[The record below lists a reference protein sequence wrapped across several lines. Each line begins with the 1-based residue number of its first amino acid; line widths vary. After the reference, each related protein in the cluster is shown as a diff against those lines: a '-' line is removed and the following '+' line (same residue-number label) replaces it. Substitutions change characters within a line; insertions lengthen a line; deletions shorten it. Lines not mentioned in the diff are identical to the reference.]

1 MPTETSAREAPGS
14 TWARSYDY
22 TARELARPRSVEDV
36 RDLVRREPR
45 LRALGSRHSFTD
57 LADTPGVLVSLDGL
71 GTSPSLAGDV
81 VRVPGGMRYGELA
94 AWLQEHGRA
103 LPNLASLPHISVA
116 GAVATGT
123 HGSGVGNGSLATSVT
138 ALEIVDGRG
147 DLVRLEVGSP
157 DFAGA
162 VVGIGALGIVTHLEL
177 LTSPTYQVAQTVHE
191 GLTYA
196 DLREHL
202 TEILGAAYSVSI
214 FTRWADEPETTGA
227 RSSGELARPL
237 VPSEGVTARSAD
249 GSAARVWV
257 KSRSTTPELPG
268 TVLATGPR
276 HVVPGLDPAPCTEQL
291 GVPGPWHE
299 RLPHF
304 RLDFQPSVGAELQS
318 EYLVPLDRAQEAV
331 DAVRS
336 LADRVRPLLQVSEIR
351 AVAAD
356 ELWLSPAYG
365 TDTLALHFT
374 WKADPVGV
382 RDLLPDLEERLPAGT
397 RPHWGKLFATAD
409 PGASFPH
416 WDDFK
421 ELVRRFDPDRRF
433 WNAWLDRVLG

>member
-1 MPTETSAREAPGS
+1 MRSETPALDAPGS

-22 TARELARPRSVEDV
+22 TARELVRPRSVDDV
-36 RDLVRREPR
+36 RDLVLREPR

-57 LADTPGVLVSLDGL
+57 LADTPGVLVSLEAL
-71 GTSPSLAGDV
+71 ESAPTLAGDI
-81 VRVPGGMRYGELA
+81 VRVTGGMRYGELA
-94 AWLQEHGRA
+94 AWLEERGRA

-123 HGSGVGNGSLATSVT
+123 HGSGLGNGSLATSVT
-138 ALEIVDGRG
+138 AVEIVDGRG
-147 DLVRLEVGSP
+147 ELVRLEAGSP

-162 VVGIGALGIVTHLEL
+162 VVGLGALGIVTHLEL
-177 LTSPTYQVAQTVHE
+177 LTSPTFQISQTVHD

-214 FTRWADEPETTGA
+214 FTRWADEP
-227 RSSGELARPL
+227 
-237 VPSEGVTARSAD
+237 D
-249 GSAARVWV
+249 GSVGRVWV
-257 KSRSTTPELPG
+257 KSRSTTPGIPG
-268 TVLATGPR
+268 TVPASEPR

-291 GVPGPWHE
+291 GVPGPWHQ

-318 EYLVPLDRAQEAV
+318 EYLVPFDRAQEAV

-356 ELWLSPAYG
+356 DLWLSPAYG
-365 TDTLALHFT
+365 TDVLALHFT
-374 WKADPVGV
+374 WNADPEGV
-382 RDLLPDLEERLPAGT
+382 RSLLPDLEQRLPTGT
-397 RPHWGKLFATAD
+397 RPHWGKLFATED
-409 PGASFPH
+409 PGAGFPR
-416 WDDFK
+416 WEDFK
-421 ELVRRFDPDRRF
+421 GLARRFDPDRRF
-433 WNAWLDRVLG
+433 WNAWLERVLG

>member
-1 MPTETSAREAPGS
+1 MRTETSLREAPGS

-22 TARELARPRSVEDV
+22 TARELVRPRSVDDV
-36 RDLVRREPR
+36 RDLVLREPR

-57 LADTPGVLVSLDGL
+57 LADTPGVLVSLEDLAG
-71 GTSPSLAGDV
+71 SPTLDGDV

-94 AWLQEHGRA
+94 AWLQERGRA

-147 DLVRLEVGSP
+147 DLVRLEARSP
-157 DFAGA
+157 DFDGA
-162 VVGIGALGIVTHLEL
+162 VVGIGTLGIVTHLEL
-177 LTSPTYQVAQTVHE
+177 LTSPTYQIAQTVHD

-202 TEILGAAYSVSI
+202 TEILSAAYSVSI
-214 FTRWADEPETTGA
+214 FTRWADEP
-227 RSSGELARPL
+227 
-237 VPSEGVTARSAD
+237 D
-249 GSAARVWV
+249 GSVGRVWV
-257 KSRSTTPELPG
+257 KSRSTTPEIPG
-268 TVLATGPR
+268 TVPATQPR

-304 RLDFQPSVGAELQS
+304 RLEFQPSVGAELQS
-318 EYLVPLDRAQEAV
+318 EYLVPFDRAQEAV

-336 LADRVRPLLQVSEIR
+336 LADRVRPLLQVGEIR

-374 WKADPVGV
+374 WNADPAGV
-382 RDLLPDLEERLPAGT
+382 RALLPDLEQRLPAGT
-397 RPHWGKLFATAD
+397 RPHWGKLFAATD
-409 PGASFPH
+409 PGAGFPR

-421 ELVRRFDPDRRF
+421 DLVRRFDPDRRF
-433 WNAWLDRVLG
+433 WNAWLARVLD

>member
-1 MPTETSAREAPGS
+1 MPTETPAREAPGS

-22 TARELARPRSVEDV
+22 TARELVRPRSVDDV
-36 RDLVRREPR
+36 RDLVLREPR

-57 LADTPGVLVSLDGL
+57 LADTPGVLVSLDL
-71 GTSPSLAGDV
+71 ENSPSLAGHV

-147 DLVRLEVGSP
+147 ELVRLQAGSP

-191 GLTYA
+191 GLAYA
-196 DLREHL
+196 DLQEHL
-202 TEILGAAYSVSI
+202 TGILGAAYSVSI
-214 FTRWADEPETTGA
+214 FTRWADEP
-227 RSSGELARPL
+227 
-237 VPSEGVTARSAD
+237 D
-249 GSAARVWV
+249 GSVARAWV
-257 KSRSTTPELPG
+257 KSRTGTPELPG
-268 TVLATGPR
+268 TVLATQPR
-276 HVVPGLDPAPCTEQL
+276 HVIPGFDPAPCTEQF

-374 WKADPVGV
+374 WNADPVGV
-382 RDLLPDLEERLPAGT
+382 RALLPDLEQRLPAGT
-397 RPHWGKLFATAD
+397 RPHWGKLFATKD
-409 PGASFPH
+409 PGAEFPR
-416 WDDFK
+416 WDDFRD
-421 ELVRRFDPDRRF
+421 LVRRFDPDRRF

>member
-1 MPTETSAREAPGS
+1 M
-14 TWARSYDY
+14 
-22 TARELARPRSVEDV
+22 
-36 RDLVRREPR
+36 
-45 LRALGSRHSFTD
+45 
-57 LADTPGVLVSLDGL
+57 LVSLDGL
-71 GTSPSLAGDV
+71 DAAPSLAGDV

-94 AWLQEHGRA
+94 AWLEERGRA

-147 DLVRLEVGSP
+147 DLVRLEAGSP

-177 LTSPTYQVAQTVHE
+177 LTSPTYQISQTVHE
-191 GLTYA
+191 GLTYV

-214 FTRWADEPETTGA
+214 FTRWGDEP
-227 RSSGELARPL
+227 
-237 VPSEGVTARSAD
+237 D
-249 GSAARVWV
+249 GSVGKVWV
-257 KSRSTTPELPG
+257 KSSSTTPQIPG
-268 TVLATGPR
+268 TVLATEPR
-276 HVVPGLDPAPCTEQL
+276 HVIPGLDAAPCTEQL

-318 EYLVPLDRAQEAV
+318 EYLVPFGRAQEAV

-336 LADRVRPLLQVSEIR
+336 LADRVRPLLQVGEIR

-356 ELWLSPAYG
+356 DLWLSPAYG
-365 TDTLALHFT
+365 TDVLALHFT
-374 WKADPVGV
+374 WHADPAGVGE
-382 RDLLPDLEERLPAGT
+382 LLPGLEQRLPAGT

-409 PGASFPH
+409 PGADFPR
-416 WDDFK
+416 WDDFRG
-421 ELVRRFDPDRRF
+421 LVRRFDPDRRF

>member
-1 MPTETSAREAPGS
+1 MRTETSLREAPGS

-22 TARELARPRSVEDV
+22 TARELVRPRSVDDV
-36 RDLVRREPR
+36 RDLVLREPR

-57 LADTPGVLVSLDGL
+57 LADTSGVLVSLEGL
-71 GTSPSLAGDV
+71 SGPPTLSGDV

-94 AWLQEHGRA
+94 AWLHERGRA

-147 DLVRLEVGSP
+147 ELVRLEAGSP
-157 DFAGA
+157 DFDGA

-177 LTSPTYQVAQTVHE
+177 LTSPTYQIAQTVHV

-202 TEILGAAYSVSI
+202 TDILGAAYSVSI
-214 FTRWADEPETTGA
+214 FTRWGDEP
-227 RSSGELARPL
+227 
-237 VPSEGVTARSAD
+237 D

-257 KSRSTTPELPG
+257 KSRSATPEIPG
-268 TVLATGPR
+268 TVPATEPR
-276 HVVPGLDPAPCTEQL
+276 HVIPGLDPAPCTEQL
-291 GVPGPWHE
+291 GVPGPWHG

-304 RLDFQPSVGAELQS
+304 RLEFQPSVGAELQS

-336 LADRVRPLLQVSEIR
+336 LADRVQPLLQVGEIR

-365 TDTLALHFT
+365 TGILALHFT
-374 WKADPVGV
+374 WNADPAGVGE
-382 RDLLPDLEERLPAGT
+382 LLPELERRLPAGT

-409 PGASFPH
+409 PGAGFPR

-421 ELVRRFDPDRRF
+421 DLVRRFDPDRRF
-433 WNAWLDRVLG
+433 WNAWLARVLG

>member
-1 MPTETSAREAPGS
+1 MPTETPAREAPGS

-22 TARELARPRSVEDV
+22 TARELVRPRSVDDV
-36 RDLVRREPR
+36 RDLVLREPR

-57 LADTPGVLVSLDGL
+57 LADTPGVLVSLDL
-71 GTSPSLAGDV
+71 ENSPSLAGDV

-147 DLVRLEVGSP
+147 ELVRLQAGSP

-202 TEILGAAYSVSI
+202 TEILGAAYSASI
-214 FTRWADEPETTGA
+214 FTRWADEP
-227 RSSGELARPL
+227 
-237 VPSEGVTARSAD
+237 D

-291 GVPGPWHE
+291 GVLGPWHE

-374 WKADPVGV
+374 WNADPVGV
-382 RDLLPDLEERLPAGT
+382 RALLPDLEQRLPAGT
-397 RPHWGKLFATAD
+397 RPHWGKLFATKD
-409 PGASFPH
+409 PGAEFPR
-416 WDDFK
+416 WDDFRD
-421 ELVRRFDPDRRF
+421 LVRRFDPDRRF

>member
-22 TARELARPRSVEDV
+22 TARELVRPRSVDDV
-36 RDLVRREPR
+36 RDLVLREPR

-57 LADTPGVLVSLDGL
+57 LADTSGVLVSLDGL
-71 GTSPSLAGDV
+71 EASPSLVGDV

-147 DLVRLEVGSP
+147 DLVRLEAGSP

-177 LTSPTYQVAQTVHE
+177 LTSPTYQVTQTVHE

-202 TEILGAAYSVSI
+202 AEILGAAYSVSI
-214 FTRWADEPETTGA
+214 FTRWADEP
-227 RSSGELARPL
+227 
-237 VPSEGVTARSAD
+237 D
-249 GSAARVWV
+249 GSVARVWV

-268 TVLATGPR
+268 TALATQPR

-365 TDTLALHFT
+365 TDTVALHFT

-382 RDLLPDLEERLPAGT
+382 RELLPELEQRLPAGT
-397 RPHWGKLFATAD
+397 RPHWGKLFATKD
-409 PGASFPH
+409 PGAEFPR
-416 WDDFK
+416 WDDFRD
-421 ELVRRFDPDRRF
+421 LVRRFDPDRRF

>member
-1 MPTETSAREAPGS
+1 MRPASEACGS

-22 TARELARPRSVEDV
+22 TARELVRPRSVEDV

-71 GTSPSLAGDV
+71 EESPTLVGDV

-147 DLVRLEVGSP
+147 DLVHLSAGEP
-157 DFAGA
+157 DFPGA
-162 VVGIGALGIVTHLEL
+162 VVGVGALGIVTHLEL

-191 GLTYA
+191 GLAYA

-237 VPSEGVTARSAD
+237 APSEGVTARSAD
-249 GSAARVWV
+249 GSVARVWV
-257 KSRSTTPELPG
+257 KSRSTTPEIPG
-268 TVLATGPR
+268 TVLATRPH
-276 HVVPGLDPAPCTEQL
+276 HVIPGLDPAPCTEQL

-331 DAVRS
+331 EAVRS
-336 LADRVRPLLQVSEIR
+336 LADRVRPLLEVSEIR

-365 TDTLALHFT
+365 ADTVALHFT
-374 WKADPVGV
+374 WKADPAGV
-382 RDLLPDLEERLPAGT
+382 RELLPDLEERLPAGT
-397 RPHWGKLFATAD
+397 RPHWGKLFATED
-409 PGASFPH
+409 PGAEFPR
-416 WDDFK
+416 WDDFRD
-421 ELVRRFDPDRRF
+421 LVRRFDPDRRF

>member
-1 MPTETSAREAPGS
+1 MPTETPAREAPGS

-22 TARELARPRSVEDV
+22 TARELVRPRSVDDV
-36 RDLVRREPR
+36 RDLVLREPR

-57 LADTPGVLVSLDGL
+57 LADTPGVLVSLDL
-71 GTSPSLAGDV
+71 ETSPSLAGDV

-147 DLVRLEVGSP
+147 DLVRLQAGSP

-214 FTRWADEPETTGA
+214 FTRWADEP
-227 RSSGELARPL
+227 
-237 VPSEGVTARSAD
+237 D

-268 TVLATGPR
+268 TVLATQPR
-276 HVVPGLDPAPCTEQL
+276 HVIPGFDPAPCTEQF

-365 TDTLALHFT
+365 TNTLALHFT
-374 WKADPVGV
+374 WNADPVGV
-382 RDLLPDLEERLPAGT
+382 RALLPDLEQRLPAGT
-397 RPHWGKLFATAD
+397 RPHWGKLFATKD
-409 PGASFPH
+409 PGAEFPR
-416 WDDFK
+416 WDDFRD
-421 ELVRRFDPDRRF
+421 LVRRFDPDRRF

>member
-22 TARELARPRSVEDV
+22 TARELVRPRSVDDV
-36 RDLVRREPR
+36 RDHVLREPR

-57 LADTPGVLVSLDGL
+57 LADTPGVLVSLEGL
-71 GTSPSLAGDV
+71 GASPRLIGDV

-147 DLVRLEVGSP
+147 DLVRLEAGSP

-162 VVGIGALGIVTHLEL
+162 VVGIGALGIATHLEL

-214 FTRWADEPETTGA
+214 FTRWADEPG
-227 RSSGELARPL
+227 
-237 VPSEGVTARSAD
+237 
-249 GSAARVWV
+249 GSVARVWV

-268 TVLATGPR
+268 TVLATQPH
-276 HVVPGLDPAPCTEQL
+276 HVIPGLDPAPCTEQL

-365 TDTLALHFT
+365 TDVLALHFT
-374 WKADPVGV
+374 WKDDPAGV
-382 RDLLPDLEERLPAGT
+382 RDLLPDLEQRLPAGT
-397 RPHWGKLFATAD
+397 RPHWGKLFATKD
-409 PGASFPH
+409 PGAEFPR
-416 WDDFK
+416 WDDFRD
-421 ELVRRFDPDRRF
+421 LVRRFDPDRRF

>member
-1 MPTETSAREAPGS
+1 MRTETPAFDAPGS

-22 TARELARPRSVEDV
+22 TARKLVRPRSVEDV
-36 RDLVRREPR
+36 RDLVLREPR

-57 LADTPGVLVSLDGL
+57 LADTPGVLVSLDAL
-71 GTSPSLAGDV
+71 ESAPSLAGDV

-94 AWLQEHGRA
+94 AWLEERGRA

-147 DLVRLEVGSP
+147 DLVRLEAGSP

-177 LTSPTYQVAQTVHE
+177 LTSPSYQISQTVHE
-191 GLTYA
+191 GLTFA

-214 FTRWADEPETTGA
+214 FTRWGDAP
-227 RSSGELARPL
+227 
-237 VPSEGVTARSAD
+237 D
-249 GSAARVWV
+249 GSVGKVWV
-257 KSRSTTPELPG
+257 KSSSTTPQIPG
-268 TVLATGPR
+268 TVLATEPR
-276 HVVPGLDPAPCTEQL
+276 HVIPGLDAAPCTEQL

-318 EYLVPLDRAQEAV
+318 EYLVPFDRAQEAV

-336 LADRVRPLLQVSEIR
+336 LADRVRPLLQVGEIR

-356 ELWLSPAYG
+356 DLWLSPAYG
-365 TDTLALHFT
+365 TDVLALHFT
-374 WKADPVGV
+374 WRADPAGVGK
-382 RDLLPDLEERLPAGT
+382 LLPDLERRLPAGT
-397 RPHWGKLFATAD
+397 RPHWGKLFTTAD
-409 PGASFPH
+409 PGAGFPR
-416 WDDFK
+416 WEDFRD
-421 ELVRRFDPDRRF
+421 LVRRFDPDRRF

>member
-1 MPTETSAREAPGS
+1 MRTETSAREAPGS

-22 TARELARPRSVEDV
+22 TARALVRPRSVEDV
-36 RDLVRREPR
+36 RDLVLREPR

-57 LADTPGVLVSLDGL
+57 LADTSGVLVSLDAL
-71 GTSPSLAGDV
+71 ESSPSLAGEV

-94 AWLQEHGRA
+94 AWLEERGRA

-123 HGSGVGNGSLATSVT
+123 HGSGIRNGSLATSVT

-147 DLVRLEVGSP
+147 ELVRVEAGSP

-162 VVGIGALGIVTHLEL
+162 VVGIGALGVVTHLEL
-177 LTSPTYQVAQTVHE
+177 ATSPTYQIRQTVHD

-214 FTRWADEPETTGA
+214 FTRWEDEP
-227 RSSGELARPL
+227 
-237 VPSEGVTARSAD
+237 D
-249 GSAARVWV
+249 GSVGRVWV
-257 KSRSTTPELPG
+257 KSRSTTPEIPG
-268 TVLATGPR
+268 TVLAAQPR
-276 HVVPGLDPAPCTEQL
+276 HVIPGLDPAPCTEQL

-336 LADRVRPLLQVSEIR
+336 LADRVRPLLQVGEIR

-356 ELWLSPAYG
+356 DLWLSPAYG
-365 TDTLALHFT
+365 TDVLALHFT
-374 WKADPVGV
+374 WNADPVGV
-382 RDLLPDLEERLPAGT
+382 GELLPELEQRLPAGT
-397 RPHWGKLFATAD
+397 RPHWGKLFATSD
-409 PGASFPH
+409 PGAGFPR

-421 ELVRRFDPDRRF
+421 DLVRRFDPDRRF
-433 WNAWLDRVLG
+433 WNAWLARVLD

>member
-1 MPTETSAREAPGS
+1 MRTETLAHEAPGS

-22 TARELARPRSVEDV
+22 TARGLVRPRSVDDV
-36 RDLVRREPR
+36 RDLVLREPR

-57 LADTPGVLVSLDGL
+57 LADTSGVLVSLDGL
-71 GTSPSLAGDV
+71 EGSPAMAGDT
-81 VRVPGGMRYGELA
+81 VRVPGGMRYGELT
-94 AWLQEHGRA
+94 AWLQERGRA
-103 LPNLASLPHISVA
+103 VPNLASLPHISVA

-123 HGSGVGNGSLATSVT
+123 HGSGVRNGSLATSVT

-147 DLVRLEVGSP
+147 DLVRLEAGSP

-177 LTSPTYQVAQTVHE
+177 LTSATYQIAQTVHE

-202 TEILGAAYSVSI
+202 TDILGAAYSVSI
-214 FTRWADEPETTGA
+214 FTRWADEP
-227 RSSGELARPL
+227 
-237 VPSEGVTARSAD
+237 D
-249 GSAARVWV
+249 GTVGRVWA
-257 KSRSTTPELPG
+257 KSLSTAPEIPG
-268 TVLATGPR
+268 TVLASEPR

-318 EYLVPLDRAQEAV
+318 EYLVPLEHGQEAL

-356 ELWLSPAYG
+356 DLWLSPAYG
-365 TDTLALHFT
+365 TDVLALHFT
-374 WKADPVGV
+374 WNADPAGV
-382 RDLLPDLEERLPAGT
+382 RDLLPDLEQRLPAGT

-409 PGASFPH
+409 PGAEFPR
-416 WDDFK
+416 WEEFK
-421 ELVRRFDPDRRF
+421 ELVRRFDPNRRF

>member
-1 MPTETSAREAPGS
+1 MPSLPEACGS

-22 TARELARPRSVEDV
+22 TARELVRPRSVDDV
-36 RDLVRREPR
+36 RHLVLREPR

-57 LADTPGVLVSLDGL
+57 LADSPGVLVSLDGL
-71 GTSPSLAGDV
+71 EGSPVLAGDI
-81 VRVPGGMRYGELA
+81 VRVPGGMRYGELT
-94 AWLQEHGRA
+94 AWLQERGRA

-123 HGSGVGNGSLATSVT
+123 HGSGVRNGSLATSVT

-147 DLVRLEVGSP
+147 DLVRLEAGSP

-162 VVGIGALGIVTHLEL
+162 VVGLGALGIVTHLEL
-177 LTSPTYQVAQTVHE
+177 LTSATYQIAQTVHE

-196 DLREHL
+196 DLRENL
-202 TEILGAAYSVSI
+202 VDILGAAYSVSI
-214 FTRWADEPETTGA
+214 FTRWTDEP
-227 RSSGELARPL
+227 
-237 VPSEGVTARSAD
+237 D
-249 GSAARVWV
+249 GSVGRVWA
-257 KSRSTTPELPG
+257 KSLSTAPEIPA
-268 TVLATGPR
+268 TVLASEPR

-291 GVPGPWHE
+291 GAPGPWHE

-318 EYLVPLDRAQEAV
+318 EYLVPIERAQEAL

-336 LADRVRPLLQVSEIR
+336 LAGRVRPLLQVSEIR

-356 ELWLSPAYG
+356 DRWLSPAYG
-365 TDTLALHFT
+365 TDVLALHFT
-374 WKADPVGV
+374 WNADPVGV
-382 RDLLPDLEERLPAGT
+382 RELLPDLEQRLPADT

-409 PGASFPH
+409 PGAAFPR
-416 WDDFK
+416 WEDFK

-433 WNAWLDRVLG
+433 WNAWLDRVIG

>member
-1 MPTETSAREAPGS
+1 MRTDTPGPETAGS
-14 TWARSYDY
+14 TWARSHDY
-22 TARELARPRSVEDV
+22 TARGLVRPRSVAEV
-36 RDLVRREPR
+36 RDVVLREPR

-57 LADTPGVLVSLDGL
+57 LADSPGVLVSLDGL
-71 GTSPSLAGDV
+71 EDSPTLTGEV

-94 AWLQEHGRA
+94 AWLQERGRA

-147 DLVRLEVGSP
+147 ELVRLEAGSA

-162 VVGIGALGIVTHLEL
+162 VVGLGALGIVTHLEL
-177 LTSPTYQVAQTVHE
+177 RTSPTFEVEQTVHE

-202 TEILGAAYSVSI
+202 TDILGAAYSVSV
-214 FTRWADEPETTGA
+214 FTRWADEP
-227 RSSGELARPL
+227 
-237 VPSEGVTARSAD
+237 D
-249 GSAARVWV
+249 GSVARVWV
-257 KSRSTTPELPG
+257 KSRTGTPEIPG
-268 TVLATGPR
+268 ATLATEPH
-276 HVVPGLDPAPCTEQL
+276 HVIPGLDPAPCTEQL

-336 LADRVRPLLQVSEIR
+336 LTDRVRPLLLVGEIR

-374 WKADPVGV
+374 WKADPDGV
-382 RDLLPDLEERLPAGT
+382 RALLPELEERLPEGT

-409 PGASFPH
+409 PGAGYPR
-416 WDDFK
+416 WDDFRD
-421 ELVRRFDPDRRF
+421 LVRRFDPERRF